1 MKKNTFIWMVF
12 LLIIPGYRLCS
23 QSPDKPMM
31 DIPTEFQTLYDE
43 LEIQL
48 ETVQTFLDA
57 EWDGTLYPVA
67 FCTELLAASPN
78 RGEKILEPQVLEA
91 VKFNLDAFVDL
102 GVTAVSMDIKYP
114 ALNHDFPRSSILRFF
129 RTWWQRS
136 VSGDSSWSWP
146 CRRPLRIRCLVNWA
160 PIIQA

>member
-1 MKKNTFIWMVF
+1 MTSWKPSWRRYRPFWMQ
-12 LLIIPGYRLCS
+12 R
-23 QSPDKPMM
+23 
-31 DIPTEFQTLYDE
+31 
-43 LEIQL
+43 
-48 ETVQTFLDA
+48 

-114 ALNHDFPRSSILRFF
+114 ALNYDFPRSDEYLAFF
-129 RTWWQRS
+129 KDVVAAVRQRGS
-136 VSGDSSWSWP
+136 LYRQNAG
-146 CRRPLRIRCLVNWA
+146 CTGCGTG
-160 PIIQA
+160 Q